1 MFDLLFC
8 CVVYWRMIDRV
19 YDSRHQH
26 CTSSCKATQTCTEM
40 CVCESPDRGRCVCAW
55 AEGGGRTVGTTTGVG
70 SRSIATTAVVMVVMG
85 VSVDEVIGEIK
96 VVN

>member
-1 MFDLLFC
+1 M
-8 CVVYWRMIDRV
+8 
-19 YDSRHQH
+19 
-26 CTSSCKATQTCTEM
+26 
-40 CVCESPDRGRCVCAW
+40 CAW